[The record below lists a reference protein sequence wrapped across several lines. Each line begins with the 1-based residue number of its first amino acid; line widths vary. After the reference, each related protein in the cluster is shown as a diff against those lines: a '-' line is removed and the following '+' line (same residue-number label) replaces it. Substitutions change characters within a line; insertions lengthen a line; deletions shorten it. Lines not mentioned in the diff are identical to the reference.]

1 MIILNRL
8 EGKVAI
14 ITGAASGQGRGAAIR
29 FAQEGVKIACCD
41 IASIEKIENVV
52 NEIQKNGGEAFAVQ
66 CDVSKAGSVDKMVS
80 SVVEKFGKVNILV
93 NCAGI
98 FIVKPLLKTTEED
111 WDRQIDIN
119 LKGIFLCIKRVVP
132 EMLKQGKG
140 KIINYAS
147 IDAVVGEE
155 DTSAYCAS
163 KGGVKSLTTEL
174 AIELAPKKINV
185 NAIAPGQIDTPMT
198 AAWLKD
204 PKIKKYLVDHTPF
217 GRIGKPQDTAEAA
230 LFLAL
235 DETEFI
241 NGTMLVVDGGWL
253 TL

>member
-1 MIILNRL
+1 MRIRKSLKIGKPSGKGAIMVLIGIFNSRLGIGVEILTNNL
-8 EGKVAI
+8 IYGPLAYI
-14 ITGAASGQGRGAAIR
+14 
-29 FAQEGVKIACCD
+29 FL
-41 IASIEKIENVV
+41 
-52 NEIQKNGGEAFAVQ
+52 AF
-66 CDVSKAGSVDKMVS
+66 S
-80 SVVEKFGKVNILV
+80 
-93 NCAGI
+93 GI
-98 FIVKPLLKTTEED
+98 FIVKPLLETTEED